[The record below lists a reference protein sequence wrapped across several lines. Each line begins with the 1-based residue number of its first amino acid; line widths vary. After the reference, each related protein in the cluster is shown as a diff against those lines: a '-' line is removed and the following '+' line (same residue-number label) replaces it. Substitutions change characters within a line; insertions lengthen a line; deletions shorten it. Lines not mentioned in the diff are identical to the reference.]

1 MALDT
6 RLIGQASGEGKPVD
20 VASAIRP
27 AFARAERAFAIARQE
42 KKMEEREQR
51 QREEQL
57 ARDQAN
63 LISRMGNLDYK
74 NLDATLNGYATKEL
88 FKIKERALQDIQNK
102 DLTPAE
108 RALAMQS
115 YNGELAQLQSRLDGW
130 SGWIQNTVTTQKD
143 DLSKLT
149 SPALYDKISQIS
161 NGQFQVNEFGQ
172 MVFEDGTM
180 MSLEEMTRINPITR
194 KSDAYLGTLKSLQKT
209 AEQTGLKGA
218 SLEYFESSLSEEL
231 EALSLSDGD
240 LASIVV
246 DELGGQL
253 TPELRAAI
261 KDDFES
267 DGDFDDDALREQ
279 LMGIIKTN
287 YRQAAIDKFNI
298 GAKEYN
304 RIQSIPK
311 PMSAAERKAAGEKA
325 EAEQTRNDITN
336 KFTRE
341 IINIYNLDLS
351 KFQRNE
357 EGIIIGGQGLFDNIP
372 VQTESPEFLKLI
384 NRMGFALGD
393 ALGEGED
400 YRGTQIIKQGTNKAY
415 EILEGDSLS
424 NVLSRIIQ
432 AEGGTFGEGDVLGK
446 RAVQTAENAVV
457 IADANAPTPQTE
469 EEKTEMA
476 RKKIAQYSTNAQ
488 QPPAAT
494 PSAVEVSAEEK
505 RALPYRLSQKLIR
518 EGKPF
523 TQENIDQAKKEL
535 NLQ

>member
-6 RLIGQASGEGKPVD
+6 RLIGQALGEGKPVD
-20 VASAIRP
+20 VASAVRP

-115 YNGELAQLQSRLDGW
+115 YNGELAQLQAKLDGW

-149 SPALYDKISQIS
+149 SDALYNKISQIS
-161 NGQFQVNEFGQ
+161 NGQFQVNESGQ

-194 KSDAYLGTLKSLQKT
+194 KSDAYLSTLKALQKT

-231 EALSLSDGD
+231 DALSLSDGD

-246 DELGGQL
+246 DELGRQL

-267 DGDFDDDALREQ
+267 DGDFDNDALREQ
-279 LMGIIKTN
+279 LMKIIKTN

-311 PMSAAERKAAGEKA
+311 PMSAAERKAASEKA
-325 EAEQTRNDITN
+325 EAQQRQNDITN

-341 IINIYNLDLS
+341 IINIYNLGDLE
-351 KFQRNE
+351 RNE
-357 EGIIIGGQGLFDNIP
+357 EGVIIGGQLDNIP

-424 NVLSRIIQ
+424 NVLSRILQ
-432 AEGGTFGEGDVLGK
+432 AEGGTFTEGDVLGK
-446 RAVQTAENAVV
+446 RAVQTAENVAV
-457 IADANAPTPQTE
+457 IAGGKAPMPQTE
-469 EEKTEMA
+469 EEKTRMA
-476 RKKIAQYSTNAQ
+476 REKIAQYSPNAQ
-488 QPPAAT
+488 QAPAPT

-505 RALPYRLSQKLIR
+505 RNLPYRLSQKLIR